1 MFASLSDLIKL
12 PIAVL
17 VGIGLSVLFY
27 EGIRLPFIGQIV
39 PGIVRYRMDAAT
51 ANMVTK
57 FERDTVQAQL
67 DEERRRRAISDAAS
81 AKAQERADATEL
93 ARQAAEAKIDQL
105 DAQARKDGLDTWSE
119 EELQWYGRH

>member
-1 MFASLSDLIKL
+1 MFASLSDIIKL

-17 VGIGLSVLFY
+17 AGVGLSVLFY

-39 PGIVRYRMDAAT
+39 PGIVWYRVDAAT

-67 DEERRRRAISDAAS
+67 DEEAPPQGYFRCGSRQS
-81 AKAQERADATEL
+81 AG
-93 ARQAAEAKIDQL
+93 AR
-105 DAQARKDGLDTWSE
+105 
-119 EELQWYGRH
+119 GRDRTGTPGGRGED